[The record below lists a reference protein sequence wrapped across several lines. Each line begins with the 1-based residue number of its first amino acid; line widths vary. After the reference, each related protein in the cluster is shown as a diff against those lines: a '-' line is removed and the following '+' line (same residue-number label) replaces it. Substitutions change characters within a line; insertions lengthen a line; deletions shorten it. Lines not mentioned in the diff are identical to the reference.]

1 MTLSMKKLD
10 RMCLAIVVIISAV
23 CGYWTVSYGN
33 KQRRQIK
40 QEEEIFS
47 KRLKDL
53 NLADTNLQRLK
64 AVLDATRLELKT
76 LNERIPEKANMGEF
90 LKKVD
95 SLMKEK
101 QLVLIQL
108 EPQSPVEYKL
118 YTRIPIRLLFK
129 GSFVNTYRLI
139 YDLETINRKLVIE
152 KINMT
157 KSNAD
162 KECRVDVTAAV
173 FTRRN

>member
-1 MTLSMKKLD
+1 
-10 RMCLAIVVIISAV
+10 MCLAIVVIISAV

>member
-1 MTLSMKKLD
+1 MPLHMKRLD
-10 RMCLAIVVIISAV
+10 RMCLAAVVIVSAV

-40 QEEEIFS
+40 QEHELLS
-47 KRLKDL
+47 KRLNDL

-64 AVLDATRLELKT
+64 GVLDATRIELET
-76 LNERIPEKANMGEF
+76 LNAKIPERANMGEF

-95 SLMKEK
+95 SLMKEREV
-101 QLVLIQL
+101 VLIQL
-108 EPQSPVEYKL
+108 EPKPTVEHKL

-139 YDLETINRKLVIE
+139 YDLETMNRKLVIE
-152 KINMT
+152 RINMS
-157 KSNAD
+157 KSND
-162 KECRVDVTAAV
+162 DQDCRVDLNAV
-173 FTRRN
+173 VFARGN

>member
-1 MTLSMKKLD
+1 
-10 RMCLAIVVIISAV
+10 MCLAIVVIISAV

-47 KRLKDL
+47 KRLQDL

>member
-1 MTLSMKKLD
+1 
-10 RMCLAIVVIISAV
+10 MCLAIVVIISAV

-173 FTRRN
+173 FTSRN

>member
-1 MTLSMKKLD
+1 MTMIMKKLD
-10 RMCLAIVVIISAV
+10 RICLAIVVIISAV

-47 KRLKDL
+47 KNLKDL

-64 AVLDATRLELKT
+64 ATLDATRLELET
-76 LNERIPEKANMGEF
+76 LNERVPEKANMGEF

-95 SLMKEK
+95 SLMKEREV
-101 QLVLIQL
+101 VLIQL
-108 EPQSPVEYKL
+108 EPQAPVEHKL

-129 GSFVNTYRLI
+129 GSFVDTYRLI
-139 YDLETINRKLVIE
+139 YDFETINRKVVIE
-152 KINMT
+152 KINIT
-157 KSNAD
+157 KSNDD
-162 KECRVDVTAAV
+162 KDCRVDVTAAV
-173 FTRRN
+173 FTRQN

>member
-1 MTLSMKKLD
+1 MTLHMKRLD
-10 RMCLAIVVIISAV
+10 RMCLATVVIVSAV

-40 QEEEIFS
+40 QENEILS

-64 AVLDATRLELKT
+64 AVLDATRMELET
-76 LNERIPEKANMGEF
+76 LNERIPERANMGEF

-95 SLMKEK
+95 SLMKERK
-101 QLVLIQL
+101 VVLIQL
-108 EPQSPVEYKL
+108 EPKPTVEHKL
-118 YTRIPIRLLFK
+118 YTKIPIRLLFK
-129 GSFVNTYRLI
+129 GSFVNIYRLI
-139 YDLETINRKLVIE
+139 YDLETMNRKLVIE

-157 KSNAD
+157 KSND
-162 KECRVDVTAAV
+162 DQDCGVDLNAAV
-173 FTRRN
+173 FARGN